1 MRLIIVRHAQTTHN
15 KNNITQGQLD
25 TYLTDLGKKQAEM
38 LAERLSKEEIDV
50 IYSSDLKRCRD
61 TLAPFL
67 KQKNIPVHY
76 TSALREVSFGIFE
89 ERPWQEFLDWRD
101 EVRGHRFDIRPEEG
115 ESFNDVRKRIKEI
128 LGAMLEKEKGR
139 KVLVMTHGATKRA
152 LLMELFNRDD
162 EGYHDELMQL
172 SKNTAVTILNLRDDG
187 KHHVESLYSVEH
199 LEDLNED

>member
-1 MRLIIVRHAQTTHN
+1 M
-15 KNNITQGQLD
+15 
-25 TYLTDLGKKQAEM
+25 
-38 LAERLSKEEIDV
+38 
-50 IYSSDLKRCRD
+50 
-61 TLAPFL
+61 
-67 KQKNIPVHY
+67 
-76 TSALREVSFGIFE
+76 
-89 ERPWQEFLDWRD
+89 
-101 EVRGHRFDIRPEEG
+101 RGHRFDIRPEEG
-115 ESFNDVRKRIKEI
+115 ESFNDVRKRIKEFI
-128 LGAMLEKEKGR
+128 GAMLEKEKGR